1 MYWTYFSRGIFY
13 QSKSDERKNIFEPQ
27 TSKTEKYFFHQ
38 RNYFIK
44 LFFYVNT

>member
-27 TSKTEKYFFHQ
+27 TSKKGKYFF
-38 RNYFIK
+38 IK
-44 LFFYVNT
+44 ETISLNSSFM